1 MQLLKSVLVA
11 AALVLAAPT
20 AAKGGHG
27 HGGKHHGHHH
37 GWQDHRHYSKW
48 KHHRHHRHYP
58 RREVHAHHYYAPYPV
73 YPAYPAYP
81 AYAPA
86 PGVHIVVPNIYIPL
100 R

>member
-11 AALVLAAPT
+11 AALVLAAP
-20 AAKGGHG
+20 AWAKGGHG

-37 GWQDHRHYSKW
+37 GWQDRGHHSKW
-48 KHHRHHRHYP
+48 KHQRHHRNHRYYH
-58 RREVHAHHYYAPYPV
+58 RREVHTYHYYTPRPV
-73 YPAYPAYP
+73 YPAYP